1 MALKSFKFRYKTC
14 RPGYKIF
21 INDKQEYSL
30 ELVDGTVLIQSDI
43 APNIILEIKTSKN
56 YSNHI

>member
-1 MALKSFKFRYKTC
+1 MALKSFIFRYKNC

-21 INDKQEYSL
+21 INDKQEYFL

-56 YSNHI
+56 NSNHI

>member
-1 MALKSFKFRYKTC
+1 MALRSLLYRYKTC

-30 ELVDGTVLIQSDI
+30 ELVDGTILIQSDI
-43 APNIILEIKTSKN
+43 SPSIILEIKASKN
-56 YSNHI
+56 QTNHI